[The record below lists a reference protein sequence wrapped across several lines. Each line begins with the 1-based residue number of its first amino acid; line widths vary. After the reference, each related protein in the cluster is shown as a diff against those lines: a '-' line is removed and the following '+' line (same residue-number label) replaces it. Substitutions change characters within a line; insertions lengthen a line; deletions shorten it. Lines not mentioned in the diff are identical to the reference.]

1 VGRGLEFPHG
11 AAPMATDFLYFSFTL
26 GTSFAASD
34 VTVTSQTMRWHVMIH
49 SILSFFYNTVVLA
62 VAFGILTGK

>member
-1 VGRGLEFPHG
+1 
-11 AAPMATDFLYFSFTL
+11 M
-26 GTSFAASD
+26 
-34 VTVTSQTMRWHVMIH
+34 MH

>member
-1 VGRGLEFPHG
+1 
-11 AAPMATDFLYFSFTL
+11 
-26 GTSFAASD
+26 
-34 VTVTSQTMRWHVMIH
+34 VMMH

>member
-1 VGRGLEFPHG
+1 MRRRWPQISW
-11 AAPMATDFLYFSFTL
+11 DFSFTL

-34 VTVTSQTMRWHVMIH
+34 VTVTSRTMRWHVMMH

>member
-1 VGRGLEFPHG
+1 
-11 AAPMATDFLYFSFTL
+11 MATDFLYFSFTL

-34 VTVTSQTMRWHVMIH
+34 VTVTSQAMRWHVMVH